1 MKQTYPIKYGKET
14 WKQLQEIARFGYS
27 SADILRDFVEVCL
40 SAILSLTD
48 NLQRLPYAEFMERL
62 TDNRLTGVYEERYL
76 SLVAKYKENTTRK
89 QGERPAD
96 FFRNAWNA
104 LQHETAQTEQDVLGE
119 IYESQIS
126 LGEHGQF
133 FTPTSITEAITQML
147 GPYTAG
153 ETVSEPTIGSGRF
166 FITLAQHNRD
176 LRFVG
181 TDVSPICA
189 RMAALNM
196 WLFDLN
202 ADIYQGNSLSMEMSY
217 LWRIRRGGFI
227 WEEKIDGVVALPLT
241 KPLPVPEIQAAA
253 PPVAET
259 PAQQPQPVISPPAP
273 AQPRPGNKQKKKREK
288 KRAAKQQLAEQQKLF
303 DVD

>member
-1 MKQTYPIKYGKET
+1 MKQTYPVKYGKET

-27 SADILRDFVEVCL
+27 SADIFRDFVDVCL

-48 NLQRLPYAEFMERL
+48 NLERLPFAEFMERL
-62 TDNRLTGVYEERYL
+62 QDNRLTGIYEERYL

-89 QGERPAD
+89 QGQRPAD
-96 FFRNAWNA
+96 FFRNAWGT
-104 LQHETAQTEQDVLGE
+104 LQQETEQAQQDVLGE
-119 IYESQIS
+119 LYESQIS

-147 GPYTAG
+147 GPYKAG
-153 ETVSEPTIGSGRF
+153 ETVSEPTVGSGRF
-166 FITLAQHNRD
+166 FINLAKHNRD
-176 LRFVG
+176 LHFVG
-181 TDVSPICA
+181 VDVSPICA

-227 WEEKIDGVVALPLT
+227 WESKIDGVVALPPT
-241 KPLPVPEIQAAA
+241 KPLPVLENQAAA
-253 PPVAET
+253 PKAPQP
-259 PAQQPQPVISPPAP
+259 PAPKPQPVKSPPTP
-273 AQPRPGNKQKKKREK
+273 TQPRSGGRKQKKKRGK
-288 KRAAKQQLAEQQKLF
+288 KRQPAVEQQKLF
-303 DVD
+303 DDFD

>member
-1 MKQTYPIKYGKET
+1 MKQTYPVKYGKET

-27 SADILRDFVEVCL
+27 SADIFRDFVEVCL

-62 TDNRLTGVYEERYL
+62 ADNRLTGIYEERYL

-89 QGERPAD
+89 QGQRPAD

-104 LQHETAQTEQDVLGE
+104 LQEETAQVQEDVLGE

-147 GPYTAG
+147 GPYKAG

-166 FITLAQHNRD
+166 FISLAKHNHD
-176 LRFVG
+176 LHFVG
-181 TDVSPICA
+181 VDVSPICA

-227 WEEKIDGVVALPLT
+227 WEEKIDGVVALPPT
-241 KPLPVPEIQAAA
+241 KQIPVPENQAAA
-253 PPVAET
+253 PSAPEPSA
-259 PAQQPQPVISPPAP
+259 PKPQPVKSPPAP
-273 AQPRPGNKQKKKREK
+273 AQPRPRNKQKMKREK
-288 KRAAKQQLAEQQKLF
+288 KRAAKPQLAEQQKLF
-303 DVD
+303 DID